1 MPSCATCGG
10 TEDVRLYEARAAG
23 TERPRWWW
31 CVDCA
36 YFAVRLNGIAADPA
50 ASWIE
55 RAALHRLPARLVGDP
70 RDRRLS
76 PGRRATDRPARLT
89 RRG

>member
-10 TEDVRLYEARAAG
+10 AEDVRLYEPREARA
-23 TERPRWWW
+23 EPQRWWW

-36 YFAVRLNGIAADPA
+36 YFAVRLGGIAADPV
-50 ASWIE
+50 ASWVE
-55 RAALHRLPARLVGDP
+55 RAALHRLPARFVEDP
-70 RDRRLS
+70 RDRRSS
-76 PGRRATDRPARLT
+76 PGRRATDRRLRLT